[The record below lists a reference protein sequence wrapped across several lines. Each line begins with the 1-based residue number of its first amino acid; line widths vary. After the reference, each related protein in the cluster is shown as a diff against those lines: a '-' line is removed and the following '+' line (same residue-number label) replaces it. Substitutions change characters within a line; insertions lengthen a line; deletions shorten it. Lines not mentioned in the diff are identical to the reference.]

1 MTFLELVVVLGIF
14 GAISATVLFNYSDFS
29 TNVHLQNL
37 AQDIALQIKKA
48 QTDAVS
54 GKVPVLSD
62 AQNQNIGALVPPD
75 WTPSYGIAFST
86 SQDLQRS
93 FMYYFNH
100 GYQDIQFEDFD
111 DLAAGGYTPG
121 SCGANQDSEC
131 LDEVRI
137 TSGDFISLIC
147 FGYNEAE
154 FMTASSVSDC
164 SDVSGES
171 ASTAHISFTR
181 PRSNATMFPED
192 DVNGPRSNVMIQI
205 SSQKGGHKYISVWS
219 SGYISVR

>member
-1 MTFLELVVVLGIF
+1 MTFLELIIVLGIF

-54 GKVPVLSD
+54 GKTPTLSD
-62 AQNQNIGALVPPD
+62 AQNQNINALVPLD

-86 SQDLQRS
+86 SPDLQHS

-100 GYQDIQFEDFD
+100 GYHDVEFEDFD
-111 DLAAGGYTPG
+111 DLAAGGYSSG
-121 SCGANQDSEC
+121 NCGANQDSEC
-131 LDEVRI
+131 LDEISI
-137 TSGDFISLIC
+137 TSGDFVSLIC
-147 FGYNEAE
+147 FEYNEAT
-154 FMTASSVSDC
+154 FSTAGSVDNC
-164 SDVSGES
+164 SDVDGED

-181 PRSNATMFPED
+181 PRSNATIFPED
-192 DVNGPRSNVMIQI
+192 DANGPQANVMIRI
-205 SSQKGGHKYISVWS
+205 TSQKGGHKYISVWQ